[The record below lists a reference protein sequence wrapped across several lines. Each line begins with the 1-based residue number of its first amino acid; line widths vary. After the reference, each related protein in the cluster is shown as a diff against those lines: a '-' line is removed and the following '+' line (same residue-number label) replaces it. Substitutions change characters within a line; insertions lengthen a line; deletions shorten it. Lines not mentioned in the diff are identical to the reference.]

1 LNKKRRLEIHEVINV
16 LNDLV
21 SRIGTIQDD
30 EQEYLDNMPENLQS
44 SEKYDAAEEA
54 IDDLESSKVAIEE
67 AVDYL
72 EAAKGED

>member
-1 LNKKRRLEIHEVINV
+1 MNKKRRLEIHEVINV